1 MVSYMRNYAH
11 LKHLESIDARADA
24 LYTEMK
30 GSTCSELRE
39 MFPGLRRILLHGKYY
54 RIWELQGDIWERRNV
69 EDFGVWD
76 IIRGGCD
83 EL

>member
-1 MVSYMRNYAH
+1 MVSHMRDFAH
-11 LKHLESIDARADA
+11 LEHLESIDARVDA
-24 LYTEMK
+24 TYGEMK
-30 GSTCSELRE
+30 SSTGSELRE
-39 MFPGLRRILLHGKYY
+39 MFPALRKILLHGKYC
-54 RIWELQGDIWERRNV
+54 RIWELQGDIWERRNM